1 MTRVARSDRLALI
14 ADYGFHLDDFQLRAL
29 DVLDEDG
36 SVLVAAPT
44 GSGKTVV
51 AEYAIAAALADGRR
65 AFYTAPVKALS
76 NQKYLDLGRRHG
88 EHRVGLLTGDNSI
101 QPDAPVVV
109 MTTEVL
115 RNMIYSGSQALDR
128 LRYVILD
135 EVHFLQDAYRGPVW
149 EEVII
154 HLPDHVRLVCL
165 SATVSNADEVA
176 DWISTV
182 RDPIPTIPVIETRR
196 PVALDPTFLVEDR
209 ATDQLQHLP
218 LLIDGGANPAG
229 VRLDALGSREV
240 RSPRS
245 GRNQRTRGRRRLA
258 TPSRVDVVDHLDA
271 CGLLPAIYF
280 IFSRQQCDEAANSV
294 LAAGFRFTDLA
305 QREQI
310 SAIIEER
317 LAGIETEDRAV
328 LGDARFLSLLEAGIG
343 VHHAG
348 MIPAFKEAV
357 ERCFTAGLV
366 KVVFATETL
375 AVGINMPARSVVIEK
390 LSKYTGDHHALL
402 TPGEIT
408 QLTGRAGRRGLDEVG
423 TAVLLWSPFISF
435 EQTAELIASRSFR
448 LTSAFRPTYNMA
460 ANLVRTCTRAEAH
473 RLLDVS
479 FAQFQADRDVVEVQT
494 RLERSEIRLRELR
507 AQTQSPFGDLEDYR
521 RRAGLTGGRRGGRGG
536 DLQVERSLEQL
547 RPGDIVELDHPRHGG
562 RALVLTTAHRNDG
575 VRVGLLTTR
584 RQMVNLAAADLTAPL
599 WTIGHVELP
608 RPYAP
613 GRPQFQTE
621 ALRRLNRARV
631 ADGDRRR
638 RRLEAEQHPVLADP
652 DLASR
657 LDAARRADRL
667 DRELRELRRRSAGQ
681 ERTVARRFDDVVS
694 LLGERGFVADWK
706 LTASGELLARVFHES
721 DLLIAEAVAQGVLDG
736 LDPAQTA
743 ALVSVFVYEH
753 RSPDPPPEPWFPSRA
768 MRRRWEQ
775 IEAISLRLAE
785 DEQRRGLT
793 VHRAP
798 DPTFVATTYGWASG
812 ESFAQIVSD
821 EDLIGGDFVRTMRQV
836 VDLVHQ
842 LAGIAPEPL
851 TRTSCGAAVDLLRR
865 GVVASADLAGP

>member
-1 MTRVARSDRLALI
+1 MGVSRPDRGELI
-14 ADYGFHLDDFQLRAL
+14 AEYGFTLDDFQIRAL
-29 DVLDEDG
+29 EVLDSGG

-51 AEYAIAAALADGRR
+51 AEYAIAAALADGGR
-65 AFYTAPVKALS
+65 AFYTAPIKALS
-76 NQKYLDLGRRHG
+76 NQKYLDLVRRHG
-88 EHRVGLLTGDNSI
+88 EAQVGLLTGDNSI
-101 QPDAPVVV
+101 NPDAAVVV

-115 RNMIYSGSQALDR
+115 RNMIYSGSQALEA
-128 LRYVILD
+128 LRFVVLD
-135 EVHFLQDAYRGPVW
+135 EVHFLQDTYRGPVW

-176 DWISTV
+176 DWITTV
-182 RDPIPTIPVIETRR
+182 RDPVPTVAVIETRR

-218 LLIDGGANPAG
+218 LLIDGGANPTG
-229 VRLDALGSREV
+229 LRLDALGARDG
-240 RSPRS
+240 RSARH
-245 GRNQRTRGRRRLA
+245 GRNGRGRPGRRLA

-271 CGLLPAIYF
+271 SGLLPAIYF
-280 IFSRQQCDEAANSV
+280 IFSRNQCDEAARSI

-310 SAIIEER
+310 SEIVEER
-317 LAGIETEDRAV
+317 LRGIDPADLAV
-328 LGDARFLSLLEAGIG
+328 LGETQFLSLLEAGIG

-366 KVVFATETL
+366 RVVFATETL

-390 LSKYTGDHHALL
+390 LSKYTGDHHAVL

-494 RLERSEIRLRELR
+494 RLERSDQRLRDLR
-507 AQTQSPFGDLEDYR
+507 EQSQSPYGDIEDYR
-521 RRAGLTGGRRGGRGG
+521 RRAGLTGRGGSRRGG
-536 DLQVERSLEQL
+536 DLQIEQSLEQL
-547 RPGDIVELDHPRHGG
+547 RPGDVVDLVHPRQGG
-562 RALVLTTAHRNDG
+562 RALVVSTANRHDGIRVSVLTTKRQI
-575 VRVGLLTTR
+575 LTVT
-584 RQMVNLAAADLTAPL
+584 ATDLQSPL
-599 WTIGHVELP
+599 WTIGHIELP
-608 RPYAP
+608 RPFAP
-613 GRPQFQTE
+613 GRPQFQAE

-631 ADGDRRR
+631 SNGDRRK
-638 RRLEAEQHPVLADP
+638 RRLESEGHPVTADP
-652 DLASR
+652 DLQQR

-667 DRELRELRRRSAGQ
+667 ERELRDLRRRSAAQ

-694 LLGERGFVADWK
+694 LLSDRGFISEWQLTERGQ
-706 LTASGELLARVFHES
+706 LLSRVFHEG
-721 DLLIAEAVAQGVLDG
+721 DLLVAEAVSQGLLDG

-743 ALVSVFVYEH
+743 ALISVFVYEH
-753 RSPDPPPEPWFPSRA
+753 RSPDPAPDPWYPSRLL
-768 MRRRWEQ
+768 RRRFEQ
-775 IEAISLRLAE
+775 IEAISVRLAHE
-785 DEQRRGLT
+785 EERRGLT

-798 DPTFVATTYGWASG
+798 DPTFVAITYGWASG

-842 LAGIAPEPL
+842 LSGIAPEPE
-851 TRTSCGAAVDLLRR
+851 TRRACATAVDLLRR
-865 GVVASADLAGP
+865 GVVASTDVGGP